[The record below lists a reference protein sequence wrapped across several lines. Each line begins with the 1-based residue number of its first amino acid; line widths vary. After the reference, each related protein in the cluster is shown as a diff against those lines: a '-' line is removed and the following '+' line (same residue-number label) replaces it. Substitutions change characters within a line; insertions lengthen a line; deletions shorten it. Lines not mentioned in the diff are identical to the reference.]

1 MRLAAF
7 FVVLLTL
14 AMPARGDAAATA
26 STESAVERMRYA
38 RISVEHGLSQATV
51 RALAQDPRG
60 FLWVGTQDGLNR
72 WDGHRFEVHGRGDGP
87 RSLRDAHVTALAL
100 DPRGRLVVGTQT
112 GGLAVLDP
120 EAGGFV
126 SYTSDDTPGLAAGAV
141 AAIAPGTDAVCW
153 VAMLD
158 GTLQQLDLDRR
169 TATRIDLPGRATSA
183 AIRALHAR
191 VDGGVLVIAADGV
204 RELDAQGALVRS
216 WRDRDG
222 RELDASA
229 AAPRGAGWWIAI
241 EDRGVLGFDADGNE
255 VQRLDLADGLPDRR
269 VAALAVQRNGAL
281 WIGTYDGLARHDPAD
296 GRIDQWRHDET
307 RSDSLSAN
315 RVQSLLVDRDDVLWV
330 GTWYDGL
337 NLHDPRSTRF
347 GALRRVAGDPA
358 SLPGNRVTGVHV
370 DPQGQWWFGLLD
382 GQGVVAFDPARGVRG
397 QWSARLGTLPASDVQ
412 TLVTGPDGA
421 LWIGALREG
430 LLRLDVARGVVRQ
443 WRNDPSD
450 AGSLGA
456 DSVQRIAF
464 DAEGGLWVA
473 TIGGG
478 VSHRC
483 ADCTAFRHWRS
494 RPGADDD
501 LGGDLANTLWIAGD
515 GQVWVGLRGGGLSII
530 NPADGRVVR
539 YPAAS
544 DDRDGLRHDSVT
556 VIVAD
561 AAGRRWIGTQGGGV
575 HEALGDGPTGL
586 RFRNIGRADGLAS
599 ETIGGI
605 VPAADGSLWIST
617 TIGVSHYDPGS
628 GRVENF
634 GARAG
639 VQSRG
644 YFIGA
649 YASEP
654 KGRILFGGLGGVT
667 VVDPSQVDGAAP
679 IRSVE
684 ITDVASVRAAG
695 GDSTVRLDPQS
706 RNPRWLLPPGA
717 ASFEVGFSALHYSDP
732 DAVVYAYRV
741 EGIDP
746 DWQIVDA
753 SRRYASYGALDPG
766 VHRFRVRAR
775 VGDTAWSPETVVEI
789 AVSAPWWESERL
801 RNTTVGLV
809 AVLAVVLGWLLRQ
822 RLRERERAQSRL
834 AESEA
839 RLKLALW
846 GAGNELWDID
856 LASRRMRRENPL
868 PTLGERADE
877 VADYLTLR
885 DSIHPDDRGRFVTA
899 MVEHLKARSQ
909 FFDATYRARDPEG
922 QWRWFRARA
931 RVVERGTDGRAR
943 RVVGTNEDI
952 HEAKSHEI
960 ELETLAREL
969 ERRVNERTADLTV
982 ANRSLKQ
989 TIDQLKQTQ
998 GELVESEKMA
1008 ALGGLV
1014 AGVAHE
1020 INTPLGV
1027 AVTAA
1032 SHVEGELGRIEQRL
1046 GANELTRSD
1055 LDAFIGVAR
1064 DGMRF
1069 ILRNLHRAARL
1080 IGSFKQVAVDQSS
1093 DDLRAINLREYIEE
1107 VLTSLQPALKKT
1119 RHQVTVECDGDLM
1132 LVTYPG
1138 AIYQILVNL
1147 VMNSLTHAWDEG
1159 AAGQIRIAAKC
1170 VGADIVLTYVDDGRG
1185 MSEETRRRAFEP
1197 FYTTRRGQGGSGLG
1211 LHIVWNL
1218 ATGRLRGA
1226 INCDSAPGLGVRF
1239 ELRFPVEQPP
1249 A

>member
-1 MRLAAF
+1 MRL
-7 FVVLLTL
+7 VDILIVLLVLL
-14 AMPARGDAAATA
+14 AGARADAAANA
-26 STESAVERMRYA
+26 EPAVERMRFA
-38 RISVEHGLSQATV
+38 RISVEQGLSQATV
-51 RALAQDPRG
+51 RALVQDPRG

-72 WDGHRFEVHGRGDGP
+72 WDGHRFEVHGRGAGP
-87 RSLRDAHVTALAL
+87 RMLRDAHVTALAL
-100 DPRGRLVVGTQT
+100 DARGRLVVGTQT
-112 GGLAVLDP
+112 GGVAVLDA
-120 EAGGFV
+120 EAGGFIN
-126 SYTSDDTPGLAAGAV
+126 YTSDDTAGLAAGAI
-141 AAIAPGTDAVCW
+141 AAIAPGTGALCW
-153 VAMLD
+153 VALLD
-158 GTLQQLDLDRR
+158 GTLHQLDLDRR
-169 TATRIDLPGRATSA
+169 VATRIDLPGRTAPA

-191 VDGGVLVIAADGV
+191 ADGGVLVLAADGV
-204 RELDAQGALVRS
+204 RELDGQGALVRT
-216 WRDRDG
+216 WRDRDD
-222 RELDASA
+222 RDIDATA
-229 AAPRGAGWWIAI
+229 IAPRGEGWWIATA
-241 EDRGVLGFDADGNE
+241 DRGVFGFDATGTE
-255 VQRLDLADGLPDRR
+255 VQRLDLAGGLPDLR
-269 VAALAVQRNGAL
+269 VAALALQGSGVL
-281 WIGTYDGLARHDPAD
+281 WIGTYDGLARHDPAS
-296 GRIDQWRHDET
+296 GRTDQWRHDET

-347 GALRRVAGDPA
+347 GAVRRVAGAPS

-370 DPQGQWWFGLLD
+370 DPQGRWWFGLLD
-382 GQGVVAFDPARGVRG
+382 GQGVVAFDPERGVRA
-397 QWSARLGTLPASDVQ
+397 QWSVGLGTLPAGDVQ
-412 TLVTGPDGA
+412 TLASGPDGA
-421 LWIGALREG
+421 LWVGALREG
-430 LLRLDVARGVVRQ
+430 LLRLDPATGAVRH
-443 WRNDPSD
+443 WRNDPAD

-464 DAEGGLWVA
+464 DADGGLWVA

-483 ADCTAFRHWRS
+483 AQCTTFRHWHA
-494 RPGADDD
+494 RPGAADD
-501 LGGDLANTLWIAGD
+501 LGGDLANTLWIAPD

-530 NPADGRVVR
+530 DPADGRVVR
-539 YPAAS
+539 HPAMP
-544 DDRDGLRHDSVT
+544 DRADGLRHDSVT

-561 AAGRRWIGTQGGGV
+561 GAGRRWLGTQGGGV
-575 HEALGDGPTGL
+575 HEVLGDGPDQL
-586 RFRNIGRADGLAS
+586 RFRNIGRDDGLAS

-617 TIGVSHYDPGS
+617 TIGVSHYDPAS
-628 GRVENF
+628 GRVDNF
-634 GARAG
+634 GTRAG

-649 YASEP
+649 YASDPE
-654 KGRILFGGLGGVT
+654 GRILFGGLGGVT
-667 VVDPSQVDGAAP
+667 VVDPRQATAAVL

-684 ITDVASVRAAG
+684 VTDIASVRAAG
-695 GDSTVRLDPQS
+695 GDNTVRLDPQS
-706 RNPRWLLPPGA
+706 PNRRWLLPPGA
-717 ASFEVGFSALHYSDP
+717 ASFEIGFSALHYPDP
-732 DAVVYAYRV
+732 NAVTYAYRV
-741 EGIDP
+741 DGIDP
-746 DWQIVDA
+746 DWQVVDA
-753 SRRYASYGALDPG
+753 SRRYASYGALDAG

-801 RNTTVGLV
+801 RNTTLGLV
-809 AVLAVVLGWLLRQ
+809 AVLALVLGWLLRQ
-822 RLRERERAQSRL
+822 RLRERERAQARL

-846 GAGNELWDID
+846 GTGNELWDID

-868 PTLGERADE
+868 QTLGERAHE
-877 VADYLTLR
+877 VPDYLGLR
-885 DSIHPDDRGRFVTA
+885 DGIHPDDRGRFVAA
-899 MVEHLKARSQ
+899 MIEHLKARSQ
-909 FFDATYRARDPEG
+909 FFDATYRARDPDG

-931 RVVERGTDGRAR
+931 RVVERDPDGRAR
-943 RVVGTNEDI
+943 RLVGTNEDI

-960 ELETLAREL
+960 ELESLAREL
-969 ERRVNERTADLTV
+969 ERRVNERTTDLTV
-982 ANRSLKQ
+982 ANRNLKH

-1046 GANELTRSD
+1046 GSNELTRSD

-1069 ILRNLHRAARL
+1069 ILRNLQRAARL

-1093 DDLRAINLREYIEE
+1093 DDLRPINLRDYLEE

-1119 RHQVTVECDGDLM
+1119 RHQVTVECADDLM

-1138 AIYQILVNL
+1138 AIYQIVVNL

-1159 AAGQIRIAAKC
+1159 AVGQIRIAAKS
-1170 VGADIVLTYVDDGRG
+1170 VGTDIVLTYVDDGRG
-1185 MSEETRRRAFEP
+1185 MTEETRRRAFEP

-1218 ATGRLRGA
+1218 ATGRLHGA

-1249 A
+1249 V